1 MRKIVFHKEAFE
13 SLIEWSDREPKMV
26 RRIFEI
32 IKSIDTDPFRG
43 IGKPEPLKHD
53 LKGFWYRR
61 ITDKDRLVYKVTD
74 DSITIIACMYHY
86 DNKK

>member
-1 MRKIVFHKEAFE
+1 MRSVIFHKEAFG
-13 SLIEWSDREPKMV
+13 SLVDWSREDPKML

-32 IKSIDTDPFRG
+32 IKAIDFTPFDG

-53 LKGFWYRR
+53 FKGWWSRR

-74 DSITIIACMYHY
+74 DSITILSCKYHY
-86 DNKK
+86 DDK

>member
-53 LKGFWYRR
+53 LKGFWSRR

>member
-1 MRKIVFHKEAFE
+1 VRKIVFHKEAFE

-53 LKGFWYRR
+53 LKGFWSRR